1 MVAEG
6 GVGVFHDA
14 EGGSGDSSGIDFVWS
29 GRGNGVCSGAEGGGG
44 AAAAAAGTD
53 AAPVGWDLRGG
64 EGASG
69 DGARRD
75 EAR

>member
-1 MVAEG
+1 M
-6 GVGVFHDA
+6 GVFHDA

-44 AAAAAAGTD
+44 GAAAAAAAGTD
-53 AAPVGWDLRGG
+53 AAPVGRDLRGG
-64 EGASG
+64 EGARG
-69 DGARRD
+69 DGARGD